1 MDKSPNYFTET
12 LRHDYTFYAWCV
24 AQLVGIV
31 ASGVFG
37 SARPYTLVVIIGV
50 ILTLTMAINASS
62 FMIMRTALNRQ
73 YRRRVLN
80 EKTTAAWTELV
91 ALSSVSL
98 ANTSLYTVNTQKA
111 INDKVDLILA
121 QVDEEGL
128 LSEEV
133 VQKIED
139 LKLQHA
145 QALLRHVRIR
155 LDRNVKLRDA
165 CFSDWD
171 SYVSSYK
178 RELAGLQQDMRS
190 GKYDK
195 NQGERLET
203 QLKEYIKTLER
214 LPYLERYWDNQ
225 CQFFVREIDVLQQRL
240 LSGYLT
246 MEDSASIFKDLV
258 TQDDMEKLVD
268 EEILADLK
276 RLSAAPKKI
285 DTRKRESQ

>member
-62 FMIMRTALNRQ
+62 FMVMRTALNRQ

-98 ANTSLYTVNTQKA
+98 ANISPYTVNIQRA
-111 INDKVDLILA
+111 INNKVDLILA

-155 LDRNVKLRDA
+155 LDRNVKVRDA
-165 CFSDWD
+165 CLSDWD
-171 SYVSSYK
+171 SYVSKYK

-195 NQGERLET
+195 NQGERLEA

-246 MEDSASIFKDLV
+246 MEDSASIFKDMV

>member
-37 SARPYTLVVIIGV
+37 SARPYTLVVIATA
-50 ILTLTMAINASS
+50 ILTLAVAINASS
-62 FMIMRTALNRQ
+62 FMVMRTALNRQ

-98 ANTSLYTVNTQKA
+98 ANISPYTVNTQKG
-111 INDKVDLILA
+111 INSKVDLILV

-155 LDRNVKLRDA
+155 LDRNVKVRDA
-165 CFSDWD
+165 CLPNWD
-171 SYVSSYK
+171 SYVSKYK

-195 NQGERLET
+195 NQGERLEA

-246 MEDSASIFKDLV
+246 MEDSASIFKDMV